1 MVNMWCRWV
10 LIGIITLLLHLP
22 NSDSVQES
30 FEQQK
35 DESVQE
41 SFEQQN
47 SDSFQESFEQQKDE
61 SDLTNQFQS
70 NVTPSY
76 IKEGEEESLQL
87 PDLEPTSANVS
98 FFDEGMEGE
107 NMGVCGK
114 EPAIFPWLPNREKQT
129 PARCGQTLHPL
140 DVASGESAEVQRPRC
155 EEGKG
160 CDRPLNCF
168 DFRNLG
174 NDSVVPDPPSVVKVT
189 PYELE
194 GILENVSIQNCC
206 AIVMFYAQWCEF
218 STQFGRKFNALG
230 RTFAG
235 LPVLA
240 VDLGENEP

>member
-1 MVNMWCRWV
+1 MINMWWRWV
-10 LIGIITLLLHLP
+10 LIGIITLLLP
-22 NSDSVQES
+22 NSDSVQ
-30 FEQQK
+30 
-35 DESVQE
+35 
-41 SFEQQN
+41 
-47 SDSFQESFEQQKDE
+47 DSFQQQEDE
-61 SDLTNQFQS
+61 SEVTNQLQS
-70 NVTPSY
+70 NVTPFY
-76 IKEGEEESLQL
+76 FKDGEEESLQL
-87 PDLEPTSANVS
+87 PDLEPIVS
-98 FFDEGMEGE
+98 GDEGLEGE
-107 NMGVCGK
+107 NLAVCAK
-114 EPAIFPWLPNREKQT
+114 EPAMFFWLPNREKQT
-129 PARCGQTLHPL
+129 IAKYGQTIHPL
-140 DVASGESAEVQRPRC
+140 EVASHESAEVQKPRC

-194 GILENVSIQNCC
+194 RILENGSIQNCC

>member
-10 LIGIITLLLHLP
+10 LIGIISLLLHLS
-22 NSDSVQES
+22 NSDSAQES
-30 FEQQK
+30 FVQQK
-35 DESVQE
+35 DESEV
-41 SFEQQN
+41 
-47 SDSFQESFEQQKDE
+47 
-61 SDLTNQFQS
+61 TNQFQS
-70 NVTPSY
+70 NVTLSF

-87 PDLEPTSANVS
+87 RDLEPTTTNVS

-107 NMGVCGK
+107 NMGVCAK
-114 EPAIFPWLPNREKQT
+114 EPVVFPWLPNREKQT
-129 PARCGQTLHPL
+129 PAKYEQTFHPL
-140 DVASGESAEVQRPRC
+140 DVAGGESTELQRPRC

-168 DFRNLG
+168 DFRKLG
-174 NDSVVPDPPSVVKVT
+174 NDSIVPDPPNVVKVT

-194 GILENVSIQNCC
+194 EILENASIQNCC

-218 STQFGRKFNALG
+218 SAQFGRKFNALG